1 MTFFQ
6 ITAILFALFMTFSVS
21 IQSKKQVLSAV
32 EASFWYS
39 LWGLFMVFAAFPELL
54 IDIVDLLHFS
64 RVFDLLVVL
73 AFMILTVLVFSGYF
87 EQRSLHRKLE
97 KFVREEALRRVIK
110 N

>member
-6 ITAILFALFMTFSVS
+6 ITAIFFALFMSYTIS
-21 IQSKKQVLSAV
+21 IQAKKQVLSLF

-39 LWGLFMVFAAFPELL
+39 LWGLFIAFAAFPELL

-64 RVFDLLVVL
+64 RVFDLLVVM
-73 AFMILTVLVFSGYF
+73 AFMVITTLVFFGYYS
-87 EQRSLHRKLE
+87 QKSLQRKLE
-97 KFVREEALRRVIK
+97 KFVRQDALLNAKK